1 MRRVG
6 VRCAKSVASP
16 LSGCPRSV
24 ALIAAVFAAL
34 MAVPQLADAACSVTT
49 TGTVNCNA
57 DTATTQTTD
66 IDGSDPLSSARTQ
79 RFHNSSAISSTVQPG
94 VTVGGFGLHLIEKLG
109 SKNTEQP
116 ITLNNQGRVTTSN
129 GVNAL
134 QLTGDGG
141 SISYSGDGTISNT
154 NNNKEAL
161 FAHNM
166 HGNASIAGDGGSISY
181 SGDGTISNTNN
192 NKAALFAHNMHG
204 NASIAPGAG
213 AISGATGIN
222 ASTTGP
228 GILTISTGSGLVT
241 GTAADGIFATTGN
254 GALNVTVGSGGVT
267 SQGNAPAID
276 LTSVNGNITVTA
288 NGNVSSHS
296 VLTFP
301 HDKGTRGI
309 LATSN
314 GRGNIVIDGS
324 GTLFGQDRAIYA
336 LEGDTGLGGITIT
349 GTGDV
354 FSASGSTIRAE
365 IDNAA
370 DSSNIIVDRSGEIIG
385 VSSGAS
391 IPGKAVSSS
400 LHVITKGTGNIIVAG
415 GADAAISHSLFGV
428 AAVAFGRSSSG
439 SIDVSTGADSTLQA
453 GGTGIFAGNSAF
465 HIPIHA
471 FSTIAVTN
479 NGTITSGALPNPV
492 GRFPSEGGGAV
503 ATPAAILAGY
513 DGRPV
518 FEEYGSGRYTSC
530 GVFGCTTLTPNPKV
544 NGTVS
549 VVNNGQINAAGGDGI
564 FAFNFGNGNVS
575 VTSIS
580 PITVTGATAQNG
592 IEAFS
597 AERGNI
603 SVTTSA
609 NVTTSNGNGIQATSA
624 GSGGNIFIATG
635 AGAISGTIGVNAS
648 TPGAGAVTITTGSD
662 LVNGTAGQGILATT
676 TNGAINVTVGSGGV
690 TSTGFSEAINA
701 TSTNGNILITTDG
714 SIIGGQQKLIGVAP
728 PPAIKATSDG
738 AGSIVVDGSGAVI
751 GPGGHG
757 IFATERTSALGGIL
771 VTGTGNTVGGGS
783 ICPGGH
789 PTAAARLGETGCSGI
804 RATITN
810 RADLSNVIVNR
821 SGNVTGTSTA
831 INAITAGNGN
841 IIVNTGVNALIRG
854 IFEFGIEAGSLAAGS
869 ASISTGAGTSVT
881 TDGTGILVRNLAS
894 AISAAADSSM
904 VVTTEGTI
912 TSSATPVGGV
922 VNPKNPTKVL
932 AGISAAY
939 VGGGSATPN
948 PKVHGA
954 ITVVNNATINMAG
967 GDGIL
972 ALNFGN
978 GNVSVT
984 STGPITVTGATAQN
998 GIEAFSAEVGNISVS
1013 TAANVTT
1020 SNGNGIQT
1028 TSAGIGTT
1036 TINVLAGTTQ
1046 GGTSGVS
1053 AASSSGAIEI
1063 NNWATIQNL
1072 SGQPGSLAIATSG
1085 SGNATFINNAG
1096 GVVTGIVSMTGSGSN
1111 NFSNAGLWNT
1121 FGTSTFGDSSVNNT
1135 GIINIFGPTTFGG
1148 PTSLTNSGTLNLAA
1162 GSSIGTL
1169 TLPGNLAFQ
1178 SGALYVVALSPP
1190 SSSVVNVG
1198 GTASLAGTVQGV
1210 LLPGAYAKGDT
1221 FTILQAGGGLGGTFS
1236 GFIDPGFSG
1245 TFTYTPSDALLTLT
1259 AAKLGA
1265 GGGLN
1270 VNQQN
1275 VATAIDNFFNSGG
1288 TLPPNFAPVFGLTGG
1303 NLGNA
1308 LSQISGEVAAD
1319 AEHGAFNIMTEFLN
1333 LMLDPFV
1340 EGRLGGGGGG
1350 VGGGQA
1356 IGFAPDELASLP
1368 PDVALAYAGVLKAPP
1383 PAPFE
1388 QRWTTWGT
1396 AYGGANVTN
1405 GNSGVGSSNLS
1416 AQTYGFAV
1424 GMDYHYSPDTIFGFA
1439 LGGGGTDWGLASGG
1453 TGRSDA
1459 FQTGVYGITRSGPA
1473 LPRRGARLRQSLD
1486 DHEPGRARRSTNG
1499 KLRRPELRR
1508 AAGRRLSL
1516 RRAADAR
1523 GDTLCCPAGA
1533 RLPCPKL
1540 QRNRS
1545 NRRRLRAVLRGDE
1558 CDRRAHRAWLPL
1570 RRSNT
1575 GRQHAAHSTRKVRLG
1590 T

>member
-1 MRRVG
+1 MEAIHYRPPGRSASIIVLPS
-6 VRCAKSVASP
+6 AAPFNPASQSV
-16 LSGCPRSV
+16 
-24 ALIAAVFAAL
+24 
-34 MAVPQLADAACSVTT
+34 D
-49 TGTVNCNA
+49 
-57 DTATTQTTD
+57 
-66 IDGSDPLSSARTQ
+66 
-79 RFHNSSAISSTVQPG
+79 
-94 VTVGGFGLHLIEKLG
+94 FGLHLIEKLG

-154 NNNKEAL
+154 NNNK
-161 FAHNM
+161 
-166 HGNASIAGDGGSISY
+166 
-181 SGDGTISNTNN
+181 
-192 NKAALFAHNMHG
+192 AALFSHNMHG
-204 NASIAPGAG
+204 NASIAPGAD

-370 DSSNIIVDRSGEIIG
+370 DLSNIIVDRSGEIIG

-415 GADAAISHSLFGV
+415 GADAAISHGLFGV

-465 HIPIHA
+465 HIPIRA

-479 NGTITSGALPNPV
+479 NGTINSGALPNPV

-518 FEEYGSGRYTSC
+518 FEKHGSGRYTSC

-597 AERGNI
+597 AE
-603 SVTTSA
+603 
-609 NVTTSNGNGIQATSA
+609 
-624 GSGGNIFIATG
+624 
-635 AGAISGTIGVNAS
+635 
-648 TPGAGAVTITTGSD
+648 
-662 LVNGTAGQGILATT
+662 
-676 TNGAINVTVGSGGV
+676 IN
-690 TSTGFSEAINA
+690 
-701 TSTNGNILITTDG
+701 
-714 SIIGGQQKLIGVAP
+714 
-728 PPAIKATSDG
+728 
-738 AGSIVVDGSGAVI
+738 
-751 GPGGHG
+751 
-757 IFATERTSALGGIL
+757 
-771 VTGTGNTVGGGS
+771 
-783 ICPGGH
+783 
-789 PTAAARLGETGCSGI
+789 
-804 RATITN
+804 
-810 RADLSNVIVNR
+810 
-821 SGNVTGTSTA
+821 
-831 INAITAGNGN
+831 
-841 IIVNTGVNALIRG
+841 
-854 IFEFGIEAGSLAAGS
+854 
-869 ASISTGAGTSVT
+869 
-881 TDGTGILVRNLAS
+881 
-894 AISAAADSSM
+894 
-904 VVTTEGTI
+904 
-912 TSSATPVGGV
+912 
-922 VNPKNPTKVL
+922 
-932 AGISAAY
+932 
-939 VGGGSATPN
+939 
-948 PKVHGA
+948 
-954 ITVVNNATINMAG
+954 
-967 GDGIL
+967 
-972 ALNFGN
+972 
-978 GNVSVT
+978 
-984 STGPITVTGATAQN
+984 
-998 GIEAFSAEVGNISVS
+998 NISVS

-1020 SNGNGIQT
+1020 SNGSGIQT
-1028 TSAGIGTT
+1028 TSAGTGTT
-1036 TINVLAGTTQ
+1036 TINVLASTTQ
-1046 GGTSGVS
+1046 GRTSGINAT
-1053 AASSSGAIEI
+1053 AAGGAIQI
-1063 NNWATIQNL
+1063 DNWATIQNL
-1072 SGQPGSLAIATSG
+1072 SGQPGSSAVATSG
-1085 SGNATFINNAG
+1085 SGNATLINYAG

-1111 NFSNAGLWNT
+1111 NFINAGIWNT
-1121 FGTSTFGDSSVNNT
+1121 LGTSTFGYSDVTNGGT
-1135 GIINIFGPTTFGG
+1135 INIFGPTTFRGL
-1148 PTSLTNSGTLNLAA
+1148 TSLTNSGTLNLAA
-1162 GSSIGTL
+1162 GGTIGTL

-1178 SGALYVVALSPP
+1178 SGALYVVALAPP
-1190 SSSVVNVG
+1190 TSSVINVG

-1210 LLPGAYAKGDT
+1210 VLPGAYAKGDT

-1270 VNQQN
+1270 ANQQN
-1275 VATAIDNFFNSGG
+1275 VATAINNFFNSGG
-1288 TLPPNFAPVFGLTGG
+1288 TLTPNFAPVFGLTGG

-1340 EGRLGGGGGG
+1340 EGRLGSGGSG

-1356 IGFAPDELASLP
+1356 IGFVPDEPASLP
-1368 PDVALAYAGVLKAPP
+1368 PDVALAYAAILKAPP
-1383 PAPFE
+1383 SAPFE

-1396 AYGGANVTN
+1396 AYGGANLTN
-1405 GNSGVGSSNLS
+1405 GNSAVGSSNVS
-1416 AQTYGFAV
+1416 AQTYGFAA
-1424 GMDYHYSPDTIFGFA
+1424 GMDYHYSPDTTFGFA
-1439 LGGGGTDWGLASGG
+1439 LGGGGTDWGLATGG

-1473 LPRRGARLRQSLD
+1473 YLAAALAFANHWMTTNRVALGDQLTANFDAQSYGARLEGGYRYAVLPTLGVTPYAALQAQDFHTPSYSETDLTGGGFGLSYAAMNATD
-1486 DHEPGRARRSTNG
+1486 VRTELGSRFDAPTLITGMPLILRARLAWVHDFVSDPALSAAFESLPGTNFIVNG
-1499 KLRRPELRR
+1499 APIPQNSALT
-1508 AAGRRLSL
+1508 S
-1516 RRAADAR
+1516 
-1523 GDTLCCPAGA
+1523 AGA
-1533 RLPCPKL
+1533 EFFLNSRLTLLIKFDGEFAPGS
-1540 QRNRS
+1540 QTYAGS
-1545 NRRRLRAVLRGDE
+1545 GTLRYI
-1558 CDRRAHRAWLPL
+1558 W
-1570 RRSNT
+1570 
-1575 GRQHAAHSTRKVRLG
+1575 
-1590 T
+1590 